1 MRALPTTRVPCLYP
15 TPRTDRDVAH
25 TAELTTKTTSDGSDV
40 ETRVQAFAATAR
52 VLLGTTA
59 EFAFLLDGD
68 KVVVVE
74 GVDEHDVSEKCDVLK
89 KEEACTFAF
98 AFSLRWVAS
107 EEEQLVSKAS
117 MYIST

>member
-1 MRALPTTRVPCLYP
+1 MRALPATCVPCLYP
-15 TPRTDRDVAH
+15 APRTDRDVAH
-25 TAELTTKTTSDGSDV
+25 TSELKTKTTSDVQNV

-74 GVDEHDVSEKCDVLK
+74 GVDEHGAVEKYEILKRGDV
-89 KEEACTFAF
+89 CTFALF
-98 AFSLRWVAS
+98 F
-107 EEEQLVSKAS
+107 
-117 MYIST
+117 YCIG